1 MPNQRF
7 SAFIRSIGSRW
18 GIPGAPPPFE
28 GRASGLK
35 RTYSEPRRPAIA
47 GGCLALCTGITR
59 ELALPR
65 QISGRGKRPLL
76 SPRRKRV
83 VERALAGSAFFDR
96 GRGSRRR
103 APHLVL
109 LRNQPDRRHSV
120 KTELSRIYR
129 FARRG
134 VHATLQEVLTRAIA
148 ASQHWRIIR
157 GGAAQHF

>member
-7 SAFIRSIGSRW
+7 SAFIRRVAFWEGFR
-18 GIPGAPPPFE
+18 GPPHPFE
-28 GRASGLK
+28 GPAPGVKRPSGG
-35 RTYSEPRRPAIA
+35 RPWQEGAWR
-47 GGCLALCTGITR
+47 GQRGITR
-59 ELALPR
+59 ELAPPR

-134 VHATLQEVLTRAIA
+134 VHATVQEVLTRAIA

-157 GGAAQHF
+157 GGAA